1 MFKHILCPVDG
12 SETSLDALYAAA
24 RLAQEQHAK
33 LTICMAVDAA
43 KASAMAFGDPG
54 MSAACYD
61 ALYEE
66 ARATLKSIAERVPG
80 AQPDQLLVEG
90 STVDAIVESA
100 AKRNCDLIVIGSH
113 GRTGISR
120 AFLGS
125 VAEGVLRAA
134 KTPVMV
140 VRHPKAA
147 KQPSQFEVAAGNRAA
162 S

>member
-1 MFKHILCPVDG
+1 MFTNILCPVDG
-12 SETSLDALYAAA
+12 SDTSLEALYTAA

-66 ARATLKSIAERVPG
+66 ARATLESMAQRVPG
-80 AQPDQLLVEG
+80 AQPDRLLVEG
-90 STVDAIVESA
+90 STVEAIVEA
-100 AKRNCDLIVIGSH
+100 ANSRNCDLIVIGSH
-113 GRTGISR
+113 VRTGISR
-120 AFLGS
+120 ALLGS

-134 KTPVMV
+134 KVPVMV
-140 VRHPKAA
+140 VRRQKSENRPL
-147 KQPSQFEVAAGNRAA
+147 QLEVAAGNRA